1 MNKIILEDGQELI
14 LTVLNLDISRKSRLT
29 EHKVEEGANKSDHI
43 VQDNDSISIYILIS
57 ECGATD
63 RSNQEWLTEFNKLKD
78 IYYKKLSFKLVTNR
92 DTIENLFILDF
103 PDSRTAKD
111 GNSIRTTLQL
121 GKMNIAKS
129 KTVTNNK
136 IKDQQTKD
144 RLFSKNVSGL
154 KTLTPADLSLT
165 NGTNKLID
173 TNLSQYKPTFKL

>member
-1 MNKIILEDGQELI
+1 MNKIILEDGQEII
-14 LTVLNLDISRKSRLT
+14 LTITKLDISRKSRMT
-29 EHKVEEGANKSDHI
+29 EHKVEEGSNKSDHI
-43 VQDNDSISIYILIS
+43 TQDNDSISMDIVIS

-63 RSNQEWLTEFNKLKD
+63 RSNDDWLTEFNKLKE
-78 IYYKKLSFKLVTNR
+78 IYYKKIPFKLVTNR
-92 DTIENLFILDF
+92 DTTENLFILDF

-129 KTVTNNK
+129 KTVTNSK

-154 KTLTPADLSLT
+154 KTLTPANLSLT

-173 TNLSQYKPTFKL
+173 TNLSEYKPKFQL